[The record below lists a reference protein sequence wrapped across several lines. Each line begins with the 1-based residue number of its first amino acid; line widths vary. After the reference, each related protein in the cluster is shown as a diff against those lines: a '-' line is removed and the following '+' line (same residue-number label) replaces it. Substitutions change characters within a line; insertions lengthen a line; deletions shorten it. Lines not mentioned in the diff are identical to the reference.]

1 MTRKRPDEKVDDPR
15 REFMKLARSLDRHQ
29 LWRVFSDFCE
39 MAALSIACAI
49 PPRNLES
56 PRELRYKQIVDA
68 YTEEE
73 RDSFGRMFA
82 CVVLGLEQEP
92 ADFLGPIFQE
102 LELSNHWHGQ
112 FFTPM
117 ELARMM
123 ASVTVGD
130 GEHVKERVKERG
142 FVMIGEPA
150 CGAGVMLIAFAE
162 ALKLVDVD
170 PQASSYFDATDV
182 DSTAAHMAYVQLS
195 LLGLPG
201 RVTIGNSLS
210 MEVRDVFETP
220 MHHIGMWSFKLRRV
234 AREEE
239 RPAPKDE
246 FVEELRELATT
257 PEAKDFAE
265 KLIDSGAQTRLW

>member
-1 MTRKRPDEKVDDPR
+1 MKKKEREEITDPR
-15 REFMKLARSLDRHQ
+15 REFIRLARSIDRHQ
-29 LWRVFSDFCE
+29 LWRVFADFCE

-56 PRELRYKQIVDA
+56 PRELRYKQIADA

-73 RDSFGRMFA
+73 RDRIGGMFA

-117 ELARMM
+117 ELARLM

-130 GEHVKERVKERG
+130 GEDVKQRVKERG
-142 FVMIGEPA
+142 FVMLGEPA
-150 CGAGVMLIAFAE
+150 CGAGVMVIAFAE
-162 ALKLVDVD
+162 ALKLADVN
-170 PQASSYFDATDV
+170 PQTSSYFDAVDV
-182 DSTAAHMAYVQLS
+182 DATAAHMAYVQLS

-210 MEVRDVFETP
+210 LETRDVFVTP
-220 MHHIGMWSFKLRRV
+220 MHHIGMWSWKLARGRV
-234 AREEE
+234 AEEPE
-239 RPAPKDE
+239 APVGMTPVRGRSAGETKDE
-246 FVEELRELATT
+246 
-257 PEAKDFAE
+257 AE
-265 KLIDSGAQTRLW
+265 IIRPKEQTRLW